1 MRWQKEQCLLHNNS
15 CAISLV
21 YVTDDLQ
28 IKDTRV
34 LAAMTHPLRRRLLTL
49 LKVDGPAMA
58 STLADR
64 TGQAVGN
71 ISHHLR
77 VLGAAGLIEEAPEL
91 AKDRR
96 ERWWRRT
103 AGTVSWSAR
112 DFAGDDAGETIAL
125 AAQSI
130 NLDYQLATLRA
141 WDTAPPSEKERW
153 PRGPFAVDSWM
164 RLDDAELAELC
175 AELTAVIRRWGDREI
190 PDDGRER
197 GTVLVFTHGVPGQ
210 P

>member
-1 MRWQKEQCLLHNNS
+1 LHNNS
-15 CAISLV
+15 CTSIV
-21 YVTDDLQ
+21 VHVTDDFQ

-103 AGTVSWSAR
+103 AGTVSWSSR

-130 NLDYQLATLRA
+130 NLDYQLATLRS
-141 WDTAPPSEKERW
+141 WDTAPDSEKERW
-153 PRGPFAVDSWM
+153 PHGPFAIDSWM
-164 RLDDAELAELC
+164 RLDDAELTELS

-197 GTVLVFTHGVPGQ
+197 GTVLVFAHGVPGQ

>member
-1 MRWQKEQCLLHNNS
+1 MRDE
-15 CAISLV
+15 
-21 YVTDDLQ
+21 LQ
-28 IKDTRV
+28 ITDVQV
-34 LAAMTHPLRRRLLTL
+34 LSAMAHPLRRRLLTL

-91 AKDRR
+91 ARDRR
-96 ERWWRRT
+96 ERWWRRA
-103 AGTVSWSAR
+103 AGTVSWSSR
-112 DFAGDDAGETIAL
+112 DFAGDENAEVIDRAARSIDLDA
-125 AAQSI
+125 
-130 NLDYQLATLRA
+130 QLAQLRG
-141 WDTAPPSEKERW
+141 WDQAPASERARW
-153 PRGPFAVDSWM
+153 PDGPFAINSWM
-164 RLDDAELAELC
+164 RLDDAELAELA
-175 AELTAVIRRWGDREI
+175 AELTTVIRRWGDRKV

-197 GTVLVFTHGVPGQ
+197 GPVLVFAHGVPGQ

>member
-1 MRWQKEQCLLHNNS
+1 M
-15 CAISLV
+15 

-141 WDTAPPSEKERW
+141 WDTAPQSEKERW

-164 RLDDAELAELC
+164 RRDDAELAELC

-197 GTVLVFTHGVPGQ
+197 GTVLVFAHGVPGQ